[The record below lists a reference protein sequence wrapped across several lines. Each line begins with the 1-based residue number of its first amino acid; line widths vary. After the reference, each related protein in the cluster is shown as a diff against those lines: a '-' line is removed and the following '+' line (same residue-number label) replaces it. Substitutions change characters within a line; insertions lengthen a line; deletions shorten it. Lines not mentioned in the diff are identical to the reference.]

1 MCVQPS
7 RVKGQKS
14 QMCLMV
20 RQENEEE
27 EEEDKTRGEGI
38 ACSRD
43 VCALNVRLA
52 LLDKTQTCERKEE
65 GALPI
70 RD

>member
-1 MCVQPS
+1 
-7 RVKGQKS
+7 
-14 QMCLMV
+14 MCLMV